1 MRCSC
6 GLLNDERT
14 PDGKKHS
21 SLFDSLD
28 SVVGPTDSSTGSEV
42 NAYAYDPYGVILHET
57 QQVTNP

>member
-1 MRCSC
+1 
-6 GLLNDERT
+6 LNDERT